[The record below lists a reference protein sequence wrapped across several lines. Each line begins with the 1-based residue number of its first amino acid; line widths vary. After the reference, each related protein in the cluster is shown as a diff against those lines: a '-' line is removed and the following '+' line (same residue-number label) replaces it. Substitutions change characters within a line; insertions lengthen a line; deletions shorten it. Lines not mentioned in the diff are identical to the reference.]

1 MEVLRGV
8 EALPLPHRPAAV
20 TVGMFD
26 GVHRGHQAVIGR
38 AVTAAHELGVV
49 PTAVTFDRHPRE
61 VLTHGH
67 EPRLLTTLERKSA
80 LIEALGIETL
90 LVLQF
95 TLEFSKTSPDDFVRR
110 FLAESMHARHV
121 VLGANFRFGY
131 KASGNLDLL
140 AEVGPA
146 HGFTV
151 EGVELLE
158 IDGRGVSSSSIREA
172 LASGDL
178 DWPRVALGRRFA
190 VDGRVVRG
198 AGRGTGLGW
207 PTANL
212 ETHPRIQLPAVG
224 VYAGVAR
231 SDAGEHV
238 AAINVGSNPTFG
250 EEPVHVEAFLLDYEG
265 DLLGRNISIE
275 FWERLRDEVR
285 FDSPEALSEQIAE
298 DVQRTRELVA
308 EPG

>member
-1 MEVLRGV
+1 MEVVHGT
-8 EALPLPHRPAAV
+8 ESLPLPARPAVV

-38 AVTAAHELGVV
+38 TVEAARERGIVSV
-49 PTAVTFDRHPRE
+49 ATTFDRHPRE

-67 EPRLLTTLERKSA
+67 EPRLITTLERKVS
-80 LIEALGIETL
+80 LVEALGVDVL

-95 TLEFSKTSPDDFVRR
+95 TLEFSKTSPEDFVRR
-110 FLAESMHARHV
+110 FLLESVHAQHV
-121 VLGANFRFGY
+121 VLGANFRFGH
-131 KASGNLDLL
+131 KASGDLAYL
-140 AEVGPA
+140 HEAGPA
-146 HGFTV
+146 NGFTA

-158 IDGRGVSSSSIREA
+158 IDGRRVSSSSIREA
-172 LASGDL
+172 LRGGDL
-178 DWPRVALGRRFA
+178 EWPLTALGRRFA

-212 ETHPRIQLPAVG
+212 ETSPRIQLPAVG
-224 VYAGVAR
+224 IYAGRAR
-231 SDAGEHV
+231 TAEGDHV

-250 EEPVHVEAFLLDYEG
+250 EEPVHVEAFLLDFEG
-265 DLLGRNISIE
+265 DLVGQDISIE

-285 FDSPEALSEQIAE
+285 FETAEELSEQIAE
-298 DVQRTRELVA
+298 DVKRTRELVR
-308 EPG
+308 